1 MQPWSRPVRE
11 AQRPAALLLAALT
24 LAPAAGSPAGFY
36 ARSAEGWF
44 WYRDSRVPIVP
55 VPAPVAPPPVAPAPP
70 PESLAE
76 PPAPPGPAPLSAQW
90 FRENLD
96 SYRDRAIDAPSP
108 ENVAVYLHLQ
118 RIAMDK
124 SSRFATVSERVVQG
138 DPLLDE
144 VTRRPTATFGANLVD
159 RQASAAADAL
169 LGRLAETAA
178 LWFLFRSDCP
188 YCDAQ
193 APLLEAL
200 AARYGFAVLAVSLD
214 GAGLKDG
221 RFPDYRVDRGQAQ
234 VLGVL
239 STPAL
244 FLARPD
250 QGEVAPL
257 AQGLLSLSQLR
268 ERIVLAAVQA
278 GWITEPEAQHVKATV
293 TQTHL
298 APAALAVLPEDPA
311 SLLES
316 LRRLPLQDS
325 SMEAPQ

>member
-1 MQPWSRPVRE
+1 MST
-11 AQRPAALLLAALT
+11 A
-24 LAPAAGSPAGFY
+24 AGFY
-36 ARSAEGWF
+36 ERSAEGWF
-44 WYRDSRVPIVP
+44 WYRDPRVPSVP
-55 VPAPVAPPPVAPAPP
+55 VPAPGAPPPVAPAPP

-76 PPAPPGPAPLSAQW
+76 SPAQPGPAPLSAQW

-96 SYRDRAIDAPSP
+96 RYRDRAIDEPSP

-124 SSRFATVSERVVQG
+124 SSRFAAVSERVVQG
-138 DPLLDE
+138 DPVLDE
-144 VTRRPTATFGANLVD
+144 ITRRPTATFGANLVD
-159 RQASAAADAL
+159 RNAGAAMDSL
-169 LGRLAETAA
+169 LGRLAQSAA
-178 LWFLFRSDCP
+178 LWFFYRSDCP

-200 AARYGFAVLAVSLD
+200 AERYGFAVLAVSLD
-214 GAGLKDG
+214 GAGLTDG
-221 RFPDYRVDRGQAQ
+221 RFPDYRVDQGQAAL
-234 VLGVL
+234 LGVV

-250 QGEVAPL
+250 QGDVAPI

-278 GWITEPEAQHVKATV
+278 GWITEAEAEHAKATV
-293 TQTHL
+293 TRTHL
-298 APAALAVLPEDPA
+298 APGALAVLPEDPA

-316 LRRLPLQDS
+316 LRRLALQAPS
-325 SMEAPQ
+325 KEAPQ

>member
-1 MQPWSRPVRE
+1 MVLVSGSSRAVHVCASAGR
-11 AQRPAALLLAALT
+11 ATSRTPAA
-24 LAPAAGSPAGFY
+24 PA
-36 ARSAEGWF
+36 E
-44 WYRDSRVPIVP
+44 
-55 VPAPVAPPPVAPAPP
+55 PP
-70 PESLAE
+70 AE
-76 PPAPPGPAPLSAQW
+76 PPAPPGPPPLSAQW

-96 SYRDRAIDAPSP
+96 RYRDRAIDEPSP

-124 SSRFATVSERVVQG
+124 SSRFAAVSERVVQG
-138 DPLLDE
+138 DPVLDE
-144 VTRRPTATFGANLVD
+144 VTRRPTATFGANLAN
-159 RQASAAADAL
+159 RHASAMADAL
-169 LGRLAETAA
+169 LGRIAETAA
-178 LWFLFRSDCP
+178 LWFFYRSDCP

-200 AARYGFAVLAVSLD
+200 AERYGFAVLAVSLD
-214 GAGLKDG
+214 GAGLTDG
-221 RFPDYRVDRGQAQ
+221 RFPDYRVDRGQAR
-234 VLGVL
+234 VLGVM

-250 QGEVAPL
+250 QGDVAPI

-278 GWITEPEAQHVKATV
+278 GWITEAEAQHAKATV
-293 TQTHL
+293 TRTHL

>member
-1 MQPWSRPVRE
+1 MQPRSRPVRD
-11 AQRPAALLLAALT
+11 AQRGAALLLAALA
-24 LAPAAGSPAGFY
+24 LVPAAGSPAGFY
-36 ARSAEGWF
+36 GRSAEGWF
-44 WYRDSRVPIVP
+44 WYRDPREPFLP
-55 VPAPVAPPPVAPAPP
+55 LPTPAATPATPPPAPQVPAP
-70 PESLAE
+70 ES
-76 PPAPPGPAPLSAQW
+76 PAPPGPAPLSAQW

-96 SYRDRAIDAPSP
+96 RYRDRAIDAPSP

-138 DPLLDE
+138 DPL
-144 VTRRPTATFGANLVD
+144 TA
-159 RQASAAADAL
+159 R
-169 LGRLAETAA
+169 TAPI
-178 LWFLFRSDCP
+178 R
-188 YCDAQ
+188 DAQ

-257 AQGLLSLSQLR
+257 AQGLLSFTQLR
-268 ERIVLAAVQA
+268 ERIVLAAVRA
-278 GWITEPEAQHVKATV
+278 G
-293 TQTHL
+293 
-298 APAALAVLPEDPA
+298 
-311 SLLES
+311 
-316 LRRLPLQDS
+316 
-325 SMEAPQ
+325 